1 MNILFVNE
9 KCGSFG
15 GVEQNIAETA
25 AALTARGHRC
35 TLAHS
40 ERTGRD
46 EAAFLRGFAETFPWA
61 EMAER
66 TKVSPPDVVY
76 LHKVPR
82 VKPLLA
88 AARAKRSV
96 RMVHDHDLCCPRR
109 HKYYAWTGRVC
120 SRAAGWC
127 CLADLAFLQR
137 GGRMGFTLR
146 GMGGFHSELEANRA
160 VDQLLVGSRFMRD
173 ELLTNRFSQ
182 DRVTVLHPVTEP
194 EGGQPSPCPVT
205 PRVLFVGQVI
215 HGKGVD
221 LLLHALADVTGIWS
235 ADIIGTG
242 NGLEKVRRLCGELG
256 LADRVTFH
264 GWVDHRQLGEYYR
277 QARVVVVPSRWPEPF
292 GMVGLEA
299 MRLGRP
305 VAGFAVGGI
314 PDWLDDGKTGLLAG
328 EQDVPEFAVALTRLL
343 HESGLAERM
352 GAAGRQRAEEVFS
365 FTHYIDRLEQILGG
379 TTT

>member
-1 MNILFVNE
+1 MNILFINE

-25 AALTARGHRC
+25 AALAARGHRC
-35 TLAHS
+35 ALAYA

-46 EAAFLRGFAETFPWA
+46 EAVFLRGFSDTFTWA

-66 TKVSPPDVVY
+66 TLASPADVVY
-76 LHKVPR
+76 LHKVTK

-109 HKYYAWTGRVC
+109 HKYYVWTGRVC
-120 SRAAGWC
+120 TRAAGLC
-127 CLADLAFLQR
+127 CLADLAFLRR
-137 GGRMGFTLR
+137 GGPVGFTPR
-146 GMGGFHSELEANRA
+146 GLGAFWQELEANRA

-173 ELLTNRFSQ
+173 ELLGNRFSE
-182 DRVTVLHPVTEP
+182 DRVCVLAPVTEP
-194 EGGQPSPCPVT
+194 EAGDPSPCPAT
-205 PRVLFVGQVI
+205 PRILYVGQVI

-221 LLLHALADVTGIWS
+221 LLLRALAEVSGIWM

-242 NGLEKVRRLCGELG
+242 NALDKTRRLCADLG
-256 LADRVTFH
+256 LADRIAFH
-264 GWVDHRQLGEYYR
+264 GWVDHRQLAEYYR
-277 QARVVVVPSRWPEPF
+277 RARVVAVPSRWPEPF

-314 PDWLDDGKTGLLAG
+314 PDWLKDGETGLLAR
-328 EQDVPEFAVALTRLL
+328 EQDVSGYAAILYRLL
-343 HESGLAERM
+343 HEPGLAERM
-352 GAAGRQRAEEVFS
+352 GAEGRRRAETDFS
-365 FTHYIDRLEQILGG
+365 FGRYIDRLENTLRGANA
-379 TTT
+379 

>member
-25 AALTARGHRC
+25 AALAARGHRC
-35 TLAHS
+35 LLAHA

-46 EAAFLRGFAETFPWA
+46 EAVFLRGFAETFTWD

-66 TKVSPPDVVY
+66 TRVSPPDVVY
-76 LHKVPR
+76 LHKVPK

-88 AARAKRSV
+88 ASRAKRSV

-109 HKYYAWTGRVC
+109 HKYYAWTGKVC
-120 SRAAGWC
+120 CRAAGWC
-127 CLADLAFLQR
+127 CMADLAFLQR
-137 GGRMGFTLR
+137 GGPAGFTLR
-146 GMGGFHSELEANRA
+146 GLSVFWEELAANRA
-160 VDQLLVGSRFMRD
+160 VDQLLVGSRFMHD
-173 ELLTNRFSQ
+173 ELVSNGFGK
-182 DRVTVLHPVTEP
+182 DRISTLAPVTEP
-194 EGGQPSPCPVT
+194 ESCEPSPCPAE

-221 LLLHALADVTGIWS
+221 LLLRALAMVQGRWT

-242 NGLEKVRRLCGELG
+242 NALEKMGSLCRELE
-256 LADRVTFH
+256 LADRVAFH
-264 GWVDHRQLGEYYR
+264 GWVDHRQLADYYR
-277 QARVVVVPSRWPEPF
+277 LARVVTVPSRWPEPF

-314 PDWLDDGKTGLLAG
+314 PDWLTDGETGLLAP
-328 EQDVPEFAVALTRLL
+328 EQDVSAYAAALTRLL
-343 HESGLAERM
+343 HEPGLAERM
-352 GAAGRQRAEEVFS
+352 GGEGCRRAAADFS
-365 FTHYIDRLEQILGG
+365 FGHYIDRLESILMG
-379 TTT
+379 TIA